1 MNNDWTKII
10 SFSSSYEAEIR
21 KQLLTNA
28 GIETVVI
35 NAKDSLFLLGEIDVY
50 VHPKD
55 EKKAMIILEQMQGLT
70 KINSF
75 ILKKPIELF
84 RKYLLNNGIS
94 TILKERANDKY
105 ILENY
110 ELYIENE
117 NIEQVVP
124 FLTGQ
129 KIEDWTKVDTSTRV
143 KQSRYRVEL
152 LEDNDIES
160 FIIKKRDSDF
170 HLEEISLY
178 VQNNHAQKATSILS
192 ELTNWEKIRTY
203 NKFET
208 AELKEDILG
217 RNKIRALIVQNGQEF
232 DLFVKKTNVEKA
244 EDILQSTK
252 EWVEIQRYNTF
263 LEAETSLVYLEENNI
278 ESSIL
283 TIRDSMFIIGG
294 YALYVE
300 KIKINQ
306 ALEILTEAKGGTII
320 EE

>member
-1 MNNDWTKII
+1 MNSDWIKII

-21 KQLLTNA
+21 KQLLSNA
-28 GIETVVI
+28 GIEAVVI
-35 NAKDSLFLLGEIDVY
+35 NAKDSLFLFGDIDLY
-50 VHPKD
+50 VHEKD
-55 EKKAMIILEQMQGLT
+55 EKKSMIILEQMQGLT

-84 RKYLLNNGIS
+84 QKYLLNNGIS
-94 TILKERANDKY
+94 TVLKERANDKY

-124 FLTGQ
+124 FLTGE
-129 KIEDWTKVDTSTRV
+129 KIKDWTKINTCTRV
-143 KQSRYRVEL
+143 RQSRYRVEL
-152 LEDNDIES
+152 LESKGIES
-160 FIIKKRDSDF
+160 FIIKKRNSDF
-170 HLEEISLY
+170 HLEDISIY
-178 VQNNHAQKATSILS
+178 VANSNAQKAANILK
-192 ELTNWEKIRTY
+192 ELSDWTKIRTY
-203 NKFET
+203 SNFET

-217 RNKIRALIVQNGQEF
+217 RNKIRALIIQSAKKF
-232 DLFVKKTNVEKA
+232 DVFVEKNQVEQA
-244 EDILQSTK
+244 EDVLKSTK

-263 LEAETSLVYLEENNI
+263 IEAEGVLLNLEQNKI
-278 ESSIL
+278 DSSIL

-300 KIKINQ
+300 KIKLNQ
-306 ALEILTEAKGGTII
+306 ALEIITKAKGGSIV

>member
-1 MNNDWTKII
+1 MNSDWIKII

-21 KQLLTNA
+21 KQLLSNA
-28 GIETVVI
+28 GIEAVVI
-35 NAKDSLFLLGEIDVY
+35 NAKDSLFLFGDIDLY
-50 VHPKD
+50 VHEKD
-55 EKKAMIILEQMQGLT
+55 EKKSMIILEQMQGLT

-94 TILKERANDKY
+94 TVLKERANDKY

-124 FLTGQ
+124 FLTGE
-129 KIEDWTKVDTSTRV
+129 KIKDWTKINTCTRV
-143 KQSRYRVEL
+143 RQSRYRIEL
-152 LEDNDIES
+152 LEAKGIES

-170 HLEEISLY
+170 HLEDISIY
-178 VQNNHAQKATSILS
+178 VTNSNAQKAANILK
-192 ELTNWEKIRTY
+192 ELSDWTKIRTY
-203 NKFET
+203 SNFET

-217 RNKIRALIVQNGQEF
+217 RNKIRALIVENAEEF
-232 DLFVKKTNVEKA
+232 DLFVEKNQVDQA
-244 EDILQSTK
+244 EDVLKSTK

-263 LEAETSLVYLEENNI
+263 IEAEGVLLNLEQNKI
-278 ESSIL
+278 DSSIL

-300 KIKINQ
+300 KIKLNQ
-306 ALEILTEAKGGTII
+306 ALEIITKAKGGSIV

>member
-1 MNNDWTKII
+1 MNSDWIKII

-21 KQLLTNA
+21 KQLLSNA
-28 GIETVVI
+28 GIEAVVI
-35 NAKDSLFLLGEIDVY
+35 NAKDSLFLFGDIDLY
-50 VHPKD
+50 VHEKD
-55 EKKAMIILEQMQGLT
+55 EKKSMIILEQMQGLT

-94 TILKERANDKY
+94 TVLKERANDKY

-124 FLTGQ
+124 FLTGE
-129 KIEDWTKVDTSTRV
+129 KIKDWTKINTCTRV
-143 KQSRYRVEL
+143 RQSRYRVEL
-152 LEDNDIES
+152 LESKGIES
-160 FIIKKRDSDF
+160 FIIKKRNSDF
-170 HLEEISLY
+170 HLEDISIY
-178 VQNNHAQKATSILS
+178 VANSNAQKAANILK
-192 ELTNWEKIRTY
+192 ELSDWTKIRTY
-203 NKFET
+203 SNFET

-217 RNKIRALIVQNGQEF
+217 RNKIRALIIQSAKKF
-232 DLFVKKTNVEKA
+232 DVFVEKNQVEQA
-244 EDILQSTK
+244 EDVLKSTK

-263 LEAETSLVYLEENNI
+263 IEAEGVLLNLEQNKI
-278 ESSIL
+278 DSSIL

-300 KIKINQ
+300 KIKLNQ
-306 ALEILTEAKGGTII
+306 ALEIITKAKGGSIV